1 MNTSNRPDPG
11 EGIPSG
17 IGEASTPPLWA
28 ARQAQQELK
37 AWGEDS
43 FERIKRTND
52 ERWLRAYGWI
62 VLVLT
67 VIFSAAFAVAF
78 FVWVWHYTTSLTWL
92 EDWQLDK
99 IQSVLFSGG
108 MGAIVSG
115 IIRTQ
120 LGKVRTKQP

>member
-1 MNTSNRPDPG
+1 MSTDNNLEPGIEIPASVSEDTS
-11 EGIPSG
+11 
-17 IGEASTPPLWA
+17 PLPWA

-37 AWGEDS
+37 TWGEDS
-43 FERIKRTND
+43 FERIRRAND

-67 VIFSAAFAVAF
+67 VVFSSAFALAF
-78 FVWVWHYTTSLTWL
+78 LVWGLHYTTTWVWL

-120 LGKVRTKQP
+120 LGKTRSRKN